1 MDAFSVAQDCRRI
14 ANDNGH
20 RRNILGNNR
29 TRADHRAPSDAP
41 ATRQDDGIGCNP
53 DIILNLD
60 AVRLERPFGIIHVVR
75 TGDDARTITDD
86 DVIPNLHRCTAVEFD
101 ILKRAAITNHKVA
114 PPLSCN
120 CASGQ
125 HVRQPSLRPYAARES
140 SDPCADASASVQ
152 TAPRNSE
159 SCRDSVYVLR
169 SVSFVPFH
177 HVIFGNL

>member
-60 AVRLERPFGIIHVVR
+60 AIRLERPFGIIHVVR

-101 ILKRAAITNHKVA
+101 ILKRAAITNHKVPPPPPILQLRVRATRSPTVA
-114 PPLSCN
+114 PPLRS
-120 CASGQ
+120 ARIIRSMRRRI
-125 HVRQPSLRPYAARES
+125 RQR
-140 SDPCADASASVQ
+140 
-152 TAPRNSE
+152 TNS
-159 SCRDSVYVLR
+159 
-169 SVSFVPFH
+169 PKK
-177 HVIFGNL
+177 